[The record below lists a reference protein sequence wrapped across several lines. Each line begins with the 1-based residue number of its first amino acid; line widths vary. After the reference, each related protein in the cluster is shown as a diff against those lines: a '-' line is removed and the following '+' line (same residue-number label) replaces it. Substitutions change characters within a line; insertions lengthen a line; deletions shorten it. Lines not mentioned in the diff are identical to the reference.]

1 MGTLQDFPA
10 VTAIDVSGRQNL
22 SGEKTEKL
30 VELLIPQLV
39 TTRSVSG
46 RGTRGAVGR
55 SYT

>member
-46 RGTRGAVGR
+46 RGARGAVGR